1 MENILYKKN
10 KFKLITINLSKLIFY
25 FTFYS
30 FIGFCFESLFG
41 IATKGVLESRKS
53 FLFGPFCAIYGI
65 GAIIMILT
73 LKPLKNHHFFLFIAS
88 MLIGALTEYLM
99 SFICEIF
106 FHFKWWD
113 YSDYFLNIQG
123 RTCLFY
129 MVIWGFLGVA
139 LVKYVNPK
147 LEKGFLNMKKRIPSK
162 IFFFILLGISLFFII
177 DISLTIFALKY
188 FFAKISVDYSIP
200 QTNYSAQKLEAYPN
214 LTILDKTHLLK
225 TFPNLRIAGNYMDNV
240 FVDSLYSI
248 PETYYFKLF
257 DIKNNEP

>member
-1 MENILYKKN
+1 MENILYNKKS
-10 KFKLITINLSKLIFY
+10 KFKLITIDISKLILA

-73 LKPLKNHHFFLFIAS
+73 LKPLKNHTSLLFISS
-88 MLIGALTEYLM
+88 MFIGAITEYLM
-99 SFICEIF
+99 SYICELY

-113 YSDYFLNIQG
+113 YSDYFLNING

-129 MVIWGFLGVA
+129 MVIWGFLGLA
-139 LVKYVNPK
+139 LIKYVNPK
-147 LEKGFLNMKKRIPSK
+147 LEKIFLNIKSK
-162 IFFFILLGISLFFII
+162 ISKKLFYISLLGISLFFII

-188 FFAKISVDYSIP
+188 FFAKISIDYSIP
-200 QTNYSAQKLEAYPN
+200 QTNYSAQKLNSYSNIKFLNESN
-214 LTILDKTHLLK
+214 LLK
-225 TFPNLRIAGNYMDNV
+225 IFPNLRIAGNVMDNV
-240 FVDSLYSI
+240 FVDSLYYAPSN
-248 PETYYFKLF
+248 YYFKFF
-257 DIKNNEP
+257 DIKK